1 MDSKDTKPWN
11 EDDEV
16 TTGEL
21 NRASGGAAG
30 TKSIPTQGGG
40 DDRSSQDETTPSS
53 TPQQTS

>member
-1 MDSKDTKPWN
+1 MDSKETKPWN
-11 EDDEV
+11 EEDEV
-16 TTGEL
+16 TTVEL

-40 DDRSSQDETTPSS
+40 SESSSEDGTPPSS